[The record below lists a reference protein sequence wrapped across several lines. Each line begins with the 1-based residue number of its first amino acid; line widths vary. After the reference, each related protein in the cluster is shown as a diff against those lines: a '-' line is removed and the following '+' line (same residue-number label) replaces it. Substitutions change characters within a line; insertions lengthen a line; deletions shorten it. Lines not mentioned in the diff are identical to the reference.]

1 MTLSVIGAGFGRTG
15 TLSLKL
21 ALEELGLGPCY
32 RLMDVILQPDFAAH
46 WARAAKRGTVDW
58 DKIFAGYQS
67 AVDWPVCDYYQELAE
82 WYPDAKVILTVRDAD
97 VWFASTQNTI
107 FSSINNLFEQQSPIG
122 EIVRGV
128 ANRHFGGTIH
138 DRFLLV
144 EGYKRHNAEVKNRIP
159 AQRLLQFDVAE
170 GWDPLCEFLGK
181 PVPDKPFPSANS
193 TSEFQ
198 QRAAQLI
205 EQSAVSSPQRRADP
219 TA

>member
-1 MTLSVIGAGFGRTG
+1 M
-15 TLSLKL
+15 
-21 ALEELGLGPCY
+21 
-32 RLMDVILQPDFAAH
+32 MDVILRPDFAAH

-82 WYPDAKVILTVRDAD
+82 WYPAAKVILTVRDAD

-107 FSSINNLFEQQSPIG
+107 FGSINNLFEQQSPIG
-122 EIVRGV
+122 EIVREI

-144 EGYKRHNAEVKNRIP
+144 EGYKRHNAEVKSTIP

-170 GWDPLCEFLGK
+170 GWDPLCEFLGR
-181 PVPDKPFPSANS
+181 PVPNKPFPSANS

-205 EQSAVSSPQRRADP
+205 GQAAVSSPQRRSDP
-219 TA
+219 TT

>member
-21 ALEELGLGPCY
+21 ALEELGLAPCY
-32 RLMDVILQPDFAAH
+32 HMMDVILRPDFATH
-46 WARAAKRGTVDW
+46 WSRAAKRGAVDW
-58 DKIFAGYQS
+58 DEIFADYRS
-67 AVDWPVCDYYQELAE
+67 AVDWPVCDYYRELAD
-82 WYPDAKVILTVRDAD
+82 WYPDAKVILTVRNAEL
-97 VWFASTQNTI
+97 WFSSTQNTI
-107 FSSINNLFEQQSPIG
+107 FSSINNFFEQQSPIG
-122 EIVRGV
+122 EIVRGI

-144 EGYKRHNAEVKNRIP
+144 EGYERHNAEVKSTIP

-181 PVPDKPFPSANS
+181 PVPEKPFPSTNS

-198 QRAAQLI
+198 RRAAQLI
-205 EQSAVSSPQRRADP
+205 EQSAVSSPQP
-219 TA
+219 Q

>member
-1 MTLSVIGAGFGRTG
+1 MTLSVIGAGLPRTG

-32 RLMDVILQPDFAAH
+32 RMMDMILRPDVMAH
-46 WARAAKRGTVDW
+46 WAAAKRGTVDW

-67 AVDWPVCDYYQELAE
+67 AVDWPVCDHYRELAE
-82 WYPDAKVILTVRDAD
+82 WYSEAKVILTIRDAD
-97 VWFASTQNTI
+97 LWFASTQNTI
-107 FSSINNLFEQQSPIG
+107 FSSFNNLFEQQSPIG
-122 EIVRGV
+122 EIVRGI

-138 DRFLLV
+138 DRFLLI
-144 EGYKRHNAEVKNRIP
+144 EGYKRHIAEVRSTIP

-170 GWDPLCEFLGK
+170 GWDPLCEFLGR
-181 PVPDKPFPSANS
+181 PVPNKPFPSANS

-205 EQSAVSSPQRRADP
+205 AQSGVSSPPQSSDP
-219 TA
+219 AT